1 MKGNLVK
8 KTRNKG
14 QVPNVGL
21 MLYSKGKSARCHHT
35 AHDSCGKQASY
46 AGGDS
51 SEGQERS

>member
-51 SEGQERS
+51 SKGQERS